1 MSLEERAAQVEVEAS
16 RRRRSAWIT
25 MGVAGALV
33 VGVPVLFYQC
43 DGEENPVAE
52 GQAYPNNYYVP
63 GAGYYHAGFG
73 QFYPI
78 RYQEYDAARGGY
90 YYGGSWHREADAV
103 SQVAAS
109 VPTRT
114 AASQANAGFRAAQ
127 PSSRGGFGRT
137 GSFFSARS

>member
-1 MSLEERAAQVEVEAS
+1 MSEGEAVSAAEGAAA

-25 MGVAGALV
+25 MGVAGALA
-33 VGVPVLFYQC
+33 VGVPVLLYQC

-63 GAGYYHAGFG
+63 GAGYYHAGFSR
-73 QFYPI
+73 FYPI

-90 YYGGSWHREADAV
+90 YYGGSWHREADTA
-103 SQVAAS
+103 SRMAAS
-109 VPTRT
+109 VPTR
-114 AASQANAGFRAAQ
+114 AAAAQANTGFRAAQ
-127 PSSRGGFGRT
+127 PSTRGGFGRT